1 MLKTTPPH
9 ILRLPQVESATGL
22 KRERIRQLEVAGRF
36 PRRLN
41 IVDGGRA
48 VGWVESEVHSWVA
61 ARIAEARTDR
71 SAA

>member
-1 MLKTTPPH
+1 MRNEH
-9 ILRLPQVESATGL
+9 ILRLPQVEAATGL

-48 VGWVESEVHSWVA
+48 VGWVESEVQHWVA
-61 ARIAEARTDR
+61 ERIERAR
-71 SAA
+71 SARAAA